1 MLVTRNP
8 RLLASALPDGNT
20 ALLVIETGRYV
31 TFDETASA
39 IWQRTQEPIAFAD
52 LIASLLSEYDVAQDV
67 LERDVTKALHK
78 LADMQ
83 VVTLAE

>member
-1 MLVTRNP
+1 VLVTRNP

-20 ALLVIETGRYV
+20 ALLVIATGRYV

-67 LERDVTKALHK
+67 LERDVTKALDK